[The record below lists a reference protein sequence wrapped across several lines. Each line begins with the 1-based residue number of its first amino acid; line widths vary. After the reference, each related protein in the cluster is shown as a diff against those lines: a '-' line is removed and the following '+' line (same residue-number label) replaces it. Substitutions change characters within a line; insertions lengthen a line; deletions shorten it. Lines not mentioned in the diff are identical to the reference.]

1 MKRYIYLL
9 LASCVSA
16 FTLQSCFQDMDHPGF
31 DYPESSDEKVYS
43 PLKMILPFEDD
54 IRDKGNY
61 GFLVTD
67 NGNVKFAAEGIN
79 GMAYQGK
86 TDAYALAKIPSYLA
100 DSIPNLKNC
109 TVAFWMK
116 SEKNTT
122 ATGLFS
128 IPNTKTF
135 WGNFDIFLENN
146 SSSTQ
151 AFFKMHI
158 LNQTSKEN
166 DERWVEAKID
176 NIFGAGWVHMAFV
189 YDGKQSMVTIYRN
202 GESVLTKELAGCGEL
217 KFKNL
222 STTFAIGAFQFS
234 TKPSLTEGSKGEAWA
249 FNFPGQL
256 DQFRFYDRAI
266 SASDIQ
272 KLYSGKE

>member
-1 MKRYIYLL
+1 MKKYIYLL

-31 DYPESSDEKVYS
+31 DYPESSAEKEFS
-43 PLKMILPFEDD
+43 PLKMLLPFEDD

-67 NGNVKFAAEGIN
+67 NGNVKFAAEGVN
-79 GMAYQGK
+79 GMAYQGSK
-86 TDAYALAKIPSYLA
+86 DAYALAKTPSYLT
-100 DSIPNLKNC
+100 DTIPVLGSC

-116 SEKNTT
+116 TTKNTT

-146 SSSTQ
+146 NSDTQ

-158 LNQTSKEN
+158 LNQTSKAN

-176 NIFGAGWVHMAFV
+176 NIFGSEWVHMAFV
-189 YDGKQSMVTIYRN
+189 YDGKQSMVTVYRN
-202 GESVLTKELAGCGEL
+202 GESAFMKELAGCGEL
-217 KFKNL
+217 KFDNL
-222 STTFAIGAFQFS
+222 SPTFAIGAFQFS
-234 TKPSLTEGSKGEAWA
+234 TKPSLTTGAGAQTWA
-249 FNFPGQL
+249 SNFPGLL
-256 DQFRFYDRAI
+256 DQFRFYDRVV
-266 SASDIQ
+266 SASDIKQ
-272 KLYSGKE
+272 LYTSKE